1 MWTQNQEGF
10 LPEWLTTWLYFRIW
24 TSSLYACMHGGVGF
38 FINDN
43 LCYKEWV
50 LRIYSCCPPPWTMVG
65 IWFSKKVLR
74 RLEFFSFEGGGG
86 VHMGDLPKKVVKWG
100 GFNFKNLNCVLL
112 LSFSQFSKIVFL
124 CNTDCAFI
132 CLYYYIGAL
141 M

>member
-74 RLEFFSFEGGGG
+74 RLEFFSFEGGGESIWG
-86 VHMGDLPKKVVKWG
+86 TYQKKSWSGEDSTLKTWIVY
-100 GFNFKNLNCVLL
+100 FFFLFLNSARLYSCVILIA
-112 LSFSQFSKIVFL
+112 LSYVCI
-124 CNTDCAFI
+124 TI
-132 CLYYYIGAL
+132 
-141 M
+141 